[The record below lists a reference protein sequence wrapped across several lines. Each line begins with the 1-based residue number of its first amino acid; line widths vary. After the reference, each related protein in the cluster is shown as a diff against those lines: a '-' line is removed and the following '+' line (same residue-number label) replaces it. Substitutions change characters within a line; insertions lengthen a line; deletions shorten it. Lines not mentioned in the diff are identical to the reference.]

1 MSHSLAAQIDAI
13 AADPSPAA
21 IASLLPIAVMVRRM
35 ESALDEHV
43 ANAMCDWRTVE
54 GARVQRRG
62 RFDLVM
68 GGRA

>member
-1 MSHSLAAQIDAI
+1 MSHSLAAQLDAI

-21 IASLLPIAVMVRRM
+21 IARLLPIAVMVRRM
-35 ESALDEHV
+35 ESALDELV

-62 RFDLVM
+62 PFDLVM